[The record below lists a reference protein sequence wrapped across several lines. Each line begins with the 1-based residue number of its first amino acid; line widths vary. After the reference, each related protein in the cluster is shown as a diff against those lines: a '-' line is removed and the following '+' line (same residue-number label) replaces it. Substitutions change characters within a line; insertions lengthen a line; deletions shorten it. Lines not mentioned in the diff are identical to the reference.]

1 MKCNKGLTLIRI
13 VRKARYQ
20 RRKVCV
26 KMEIRYGCIKSYI
39 NLDKNSEESQILEK
53 KGLHED
59 GNKEC
64 CINHIYINLDKNS
77 EESQEQEKKGL
88 HEDGNQEWCMNHIH
102 INLDKNSEECQEPE
116 KKGLHKDGNQEWSVK
131 SIQPNSDFNGAFLT
145 IRIVSPTV
153 IKSLIYF

>member
-59 GNKEC
+59 GNKEW

-77 EESQEQEKKGL
+77 KESQEQEKKGL
-88 HEDGNQEWCMNHIH
+88 HEDENQQWCMNCGRQVVLLSAVMSASSYLIKTHVIYINSRHIIYH
-102 INLDKNSEECQEPE
+102 CFFVSIYE
-116 KKGLHKDGNQEWSVK
+116 KYSQLF
-131 SIQPNSDFNGAFLT
+131 IDFCLLFSS
-145 IRIVSPTV
+145 R
-153 IKSLIYF
+153 

>member
-39 NLDKNSEESQILEK
+39 NLDKNSEE
-53 KGLHED
+53 
-59 GNKEC
+59 
-64 CINHIYINLDKNS
+64 
-77 EESQEQEKKGL
+77 
-88 HEDGNQEWCMNHIH
+88 
-102 INLDKNSEECQEPE
+102 CQEPE
-116 KKGLHKDGNQEWSVK
+116 KKGLHEDGNQEWSVK